1 MKNQHNKSIPAQTM
15 EQAQNLLKQ
24 VSDLLAPHAL
34 ALTPAE
40 RHELPKMGGKTLG
53 FVEKAYQFAQQNP
66 FLCPPYLD
74 MAGFEIDFSDAVG
87 LRVLHNT
94 ARQIEEILDD
104 TIMTAGS
111 EAYQAALAFYSAA
124 KSAAA
129 QNVPGAK
136 AVYEELRER
145 FPGRRRK
152 SADDETQA
160 A

>member
-1 MKNQHNKSIPAQTM
+1 MKNQHSQSIPAQTT
-15 EQAQNLLKQ
+15 EQAQGLLKQ

-40 RHELPKMGGKTLG
+40 RHELPKMGEKTLG

-66 FLCPPYLD
+66 FLRPPYLD
-74 MAGFEIDFSDAVG
+74 MAAFEIDFSDAVG

-94 ARQIEEILDD
+94 VRQIEEILDD

-129 QNVPGAK
+129 QDVPGAK

-145 FPGRRRK
+145 FPGHRRK
-152 SADDETQA
+152 SADNETQA